1 MTVYIDVLILEN
13 MAVNFIILAATSHF
27 SRTKVSTL
35 KLLLGAFVGAA
46 YVVAAFYPG
55 FHICF
60 TLTAK
65 LLLSM
70 VIIAVT
76 FWPEKLREFLRLLAI
91 FYLVSFVFGGA
102 AFALFYFS
110 NSGGS
115 VYNGVFYIE
124 SFPLKILVIS
134 TVIAYLVIKWSWS
147 FVKSRMIKEDVMV
160 PVCIGVGGK
169 SVSIKGL
176 IDTGNSLRDP
186 ISNLPVVV
194 VEYNAVKELLPDEIS
209 EVFKDCREENLEM
222 LSDAIIKT
230 DWASRL
236 RLIPFNSLGKENGM
250 LVGFKPDRVE
260 VGDEDERKNYKD
272 VIIGIYNKSLSCDQ
286 SYKALLSLELVS

>member
-1 MTVYIDVLILEN
+1 MTVYLDILILEN
-13 MAVNFIILAATSHF
+13 MAINFIILAATSHF
-27 SRTKVSTL
+27 SRIKVSTL
-35 KLLLGAFVGAA
+35 KLVLGAFIGAA
-46 YVVAAFYPG
+46 YVIAAFYPG

-60 TLTAK
+60 TLVGK

-76 FWPEKLREFLRLLAI
+76 FWPEKLRDFLRLLAI

-110 NSGGS
+110 DSGGS

-124 SFPLKILVIS
+124 SFPLKLLVIS
-134 TVIAYLVIKWSWS
+134 MVIAYLVIKWSWS
-147 FVKSRMIKEDVMV
+147 FVKTRMIKEDVMV
-160 PVCIGVGGK
+160 PISIEFGGN
-169 SVSIKGL
+169 SVSVKSL

-194 VEYNAVKELLPDEIS
+194 VEYTAVKELLPSEIS
-209 EVFKDCREENLEM
+209 EAFKDRTEENLEL
-222 LSDAIIKT
+222 LSETIIKT
-230 DWASRL
+230 DWASRF

-250 LVGFKPDRVE
+250 LIGFKPDRVE
-260 VGDEDERKNYKD
+260 VGAEDERKDYSD
-272 VIIGIYNKSLSCDQ
+272 VIVGIYNNNLSCDQ
-286 SYKALLSLELVS
+286 SYRALLSLELVN